1 MVVAGHPLAAQ
12 AGFQEAGG
20 NAIDAGGAVGL
31 AINVLESEMTCFA
44 GVAPSMIRMGANGV
58 VQNFVGVGP
67 WPRALDAEYFHK
79 HQGGLVPEG
88 ILNTVVPGSPESRN
102 AGPAWR
108 SVKHL
113 SHATTRYNVSRTRN
127 GAPDQCAPSAPT
139 NRIASYTAA
148 PITGAWPMPSDGDIP
163 SNNFSSSNKRIVCIT
178 TALRTSTG

>member
-20 NAIDAGGAVGL
+20 NAIDAGVAVGL

-44 GVAPSMIRMGANGV
+44 GVAPSMIRMGATGV

-88 ILNTVVPGSPESRN
+88 ILNTVVPGSPESRTRGRRGGRSN
-102 AGPAWR
+102 TCPTRPRDTMLAGPEMARRVGVHHSRQPIEWHPARRRR
-108 SVKHL
+108 SPAHGLCGRLVIFPSATFHL
-113 SHATTRYNVSRTRN
+113 RTR
-127 GAPDQCAPSAPT
+127 G
-139 NRIASYTAA
+139 SY
-148 PITGAWPMPSDGDIP
+148 
-163 SNNFSSSNKRIVCIT
+163 V
-178 TALRTSTG
+178 LRQH

>member
-20 NAIDAGGAVGL
+20 NAIDAGVAVGL

-44 GVAPSMIRMGANGV
+44 GVAPSMIRMGATGV

-88 ILNTVVPGSPESRN
+88 ILNTVVPGSPESRTRGRRGGRSN
-102 AGPAWR
+102 TCRTRPRDTMLAGPEMAR
-108 SVKHL
+108 RISVH
-113 SHATTRYNVSRTRN
+113 HPRR
-127 GAPDQCAPSAPT
+127 
-139 NRIASYTAA
+139 
-148 PITGAWPMPSDGDIP
+148 PIE
-163 SNNFSSSNKRIVCIT
+163 
-178 TALRTSTG
+178 